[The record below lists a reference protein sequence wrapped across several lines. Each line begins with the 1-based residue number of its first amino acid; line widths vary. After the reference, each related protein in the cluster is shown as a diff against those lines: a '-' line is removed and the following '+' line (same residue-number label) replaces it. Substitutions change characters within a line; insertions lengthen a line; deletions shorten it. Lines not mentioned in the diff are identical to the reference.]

1 MGGAYD
7 DSSPCGERAG
17 APGQDYLLDIIYIV
31 LYNNTKRGLPG
42 PYGLNDT
49 MNGIGTYILIGL
61 GSLLAY
67 EALRAVVLAAIRSRL
82 YRSVREYLD
91 DNRVRLD
98 RYKFMQKVIIKHE
111 LMNDTEVHQGI
122 IDHAREKDAK
132 IRDVQDQVEGYIE
145 EIVPFFNLLS
155 YYKLG
160 YWVANS
166 FLNMIYEV
174 VIDRENAEKLKKIP
188 PDSVVVFVMNH
199 RSNID
204 YILVAY
210 MLARQISLSYAVG
223 EWARVWPL
231 EYIFKSFGAYFIRRR
246 YREKLYHMVL
256 EKYVQLISLQGVTQ
270 GIFLEGGLSRDG
282 RLRIAKIGI
291 LDYIIGIKKNPDFA
305 RELVFVPAAINYDWV
320 LEDRTLIQ
328 EWRKG
333 KEKSG
338 FKDHM
343 ATLFRV
349 IGKGPMLLFF
359 NLARYAS
366 GRLKQHGS
374 ASVSFG
380 DPVFLSEFLAREKK
394 NLFTLPREERL
405 ARVQEFADG
414 LLHRIGKAIPVT
426 PVCITARALVLI
438 AKERLTRTELT
449 MKVAELRRACR
460 AKGGRL
466 VHGRAFESS
475 RKIINGIEREKGGR
489 TKELVDFE
497 EDLLEFEQSLETVE
511 AALDVLVRRK
521 IVAVRQGRLAV
532 NSEKST
538 LLEYYS
544 NSLDRLLG

>member
-1 MGGAYD
+1 
-7 DSSPCGERAG
+7 
-17 APGQDYLLDIIYIV
+17 
-31 LYNNTKRGLPG
+31 
-42 PYGLNDT
+42 
-49 MNGIGTYILIGL
+49 MNGIGAYILIGM
-61 GSLLAY
+61 GALLAY
-67 EALRAVVLAAIRSRL
+67 EAVRALVLGAVRSRL

-111 LMNDTEVHQGI
+111 LMNDPEVHQGI
-122 IDHAREKDAK
+122 IDHAREKQAK

-174 VIDRENAEKLKKIP
+174 VIDRDNAEKLKKIP

-246 YREKLYHMVL
+246 YREKLYHLVL

-282 RLRIAKIGI
+282 RLRAAKIGI
-291 LDYIIGIKKNPDFA
+291 LDYIIRIRKNPGFN

-328 EWRKG
+328 EWKKG

-338 FKDHM
+338 FRDHVS
-343 ATLFRV
+343 TLFRV
-349 IGKGPMLLFF
+349 IGKGPLLLAF

-366 GRLKQHGS
+366 GRLKQHGA

-380 DPVFLSEFLAREKK
+380 DPVFLSEFLAKEKK
-394 NLFTLPREERL
+394 DLFTLPRDARL
-405 ARVQEFADG
+405 SRVQEFADG
-414 LLHRIGKAIPVT
+414 LLLRIGKAIPVT
-426 PVCITARALVLI
+426 PVCITSRALVVL
-438 AKERLTRTELT
+438 AKERLTKTELT
-449 MKVAELRRACR
+449 MKVAELRKKCR
-460 AKGGRL
+460 SKGGRL
-466 VHGRAFESS
+466 VQGRAFESS
-475 RKIINGIEREKGGR
+475 RKIIDGIEREKRDR

-521 IVAVRQGRLAV
+521 IVSVRQGRLLV
-532 NSEKST
+532 NSGRSV

>member
-1 MGGAYD
+1 
-7 DSSPCGERAG
+7 
-17 APGQDYLLDIIYIV
+17 
-31 LYNNTKRGLPG
+31 
-42 PYGLNDT
+42 
-49 MNGIGTYILIGL
+49 MNGFGYYILIIL
-61 GSLLAY
+61 AVLVAY
-67 EALRAVVLAAIRSRL
+67 ESLRAIIIGSVRERL
-82 YRSVREYLD
+82 HRSVRDYLD

-98 RYKFMQKVIIKHE
+98 KYKFMQKVIIKHE

-122 IDHAREKDAK
+122 IDHARQKDVK

-166 FLNMIYEV
+166 FLNLIYEV

-246 YREKLYHMVL
+246 YREKLYHLVL

-282 RLRIAKIGI
+282 RLRAAKIGI
-291 LDYIIGIKKNPDFA
+291 LDYIIGIKKKPDFK
-305 RELVFVPAAINYDWV
+305 RELVFIPAAINYDWV

-328 EWRKG
+328 EWKKG

-338 FKDHM
+338 FRDHM

-349 IGKGPMLLFF
+349 IGKGPLLLFF

-380 DPVFLSEFLAREKK
+380 DPVFLSDLLGREKK
-394 NLFTLPREERL
+394 NLFDLPREARL
-405 ARVQEFADG
+405 ERVQHFADG
-414 LLHRIGKAIPVT
+414 LLNRIGKAIPVT
-426 PVCITARALVLI
+426 PVCVTARALVLLG
-438 AKERLTRTELT
+438 KDRLTKTELV
-449 MKVAELRRACR
+449 MKVAELRKKCR

-475 RKIINGIEREKGGR
+475 RKIIDGIEREKGDR
-489 TKELVDFE
+489 TRELVDFE

-511 AALDVLVRRK
+511 AALDVLARRK
-521 IVAVRQGRLAV
+521 IVSIKHGRLVV
-532 NSEKST
+532 NPGRSV